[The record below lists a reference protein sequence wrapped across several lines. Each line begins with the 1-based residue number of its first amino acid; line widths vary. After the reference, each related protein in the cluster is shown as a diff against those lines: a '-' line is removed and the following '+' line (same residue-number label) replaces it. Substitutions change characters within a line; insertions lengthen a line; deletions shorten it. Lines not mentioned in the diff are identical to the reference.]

1 MELNSTNAMA
11 DEKLIRNWNYLHAGF
26 MACALIVSLLV
37 NELFIFLSAGII
49 SFSIYIILHIP
60 FLKQIKPFGGY
71 ANWITF
77 LRNLLT
83 FILGFSFFYLN
94 DFLIISLALLIISLD
109 GADGYLARK
118 FNTQSTFGAYFDM
131 ETDAFFVALM
141 SLILLKEEYVEYWIL
156 IPGFLRYFYVLF
168 LLLIGFHRRKEKRM
182 RFTQVIAVLFFISL
196 LSPFLLPYSIY
207 FPLLVVASVLIIISF
222 SYSFYSIL
230 IPGKDE
236 N

>member
-1 MELNSTNAMA
+1 MNDAKT
-11 DEKLIRNWNYLHAGF
+11 IRNWNYLHAG
-26 MACALIVSLLV
+26 MITSALLGSLLL
-37 NELFIFLSAGII
+37 NELHIFLTVGIT
-49 SFSIYIILHIP
+49 SFSLYIFFHIP

-71 ANWITF
+71 ANWITL
-77 LRNLLT
+77 LRILLT
-83 FILGFSFFYLN
+83 IILGFSFLRLTELQIVILA
-94 DFLIISLALLIISLD
+94 LIIILLD

-141 SLILLKEEYVEYWIL
+141 SLILYKMEYADYWIL

-182 RFTQVIAVLFFISL
+182 KFTQIIAVIFFISL
-196 LSPFLLPYSIY
+196 LSPFLLPYSAY
-207 FPLLVVASVLIIISF
+207 YPLLVSASVLIIISF
-222 SYSFYSIL
+222 AFSFFSIL
-230 IPGKDE
+230 NPGKDE